1 MFGHVGN
8 KLVLLGETID
18 MCDEL
23 PSMTYKVNDCMSD
36 GYLFE
41 KFALLVDS

>member
-1 MFGHVGN
+1 MLNLKTNKMFGHVGN

-23 PSMTYKVNDCMSD
+23 PSMT
-36 GYLFE
+36 
-41 KFALLVDS
+41 